1 MCSDLARPEPKCPL
15 MSHILCAVPSTNS
28 HNYLKF
34 EFNSEKY
41 LKTRQLI
48 KLAFNSPP
56 PKSCPVSLA
65 LSDAV
70 AVSVS
75 ASRFASKAT
84 NIFFMRLT
92 FFMAQ

>member
-1 MCSDLARPEPKCPL
+1 MFY
-15 MSHILCAVPSTNS
+15 VPPASTNS
-28 HNYLKF
+28 RNYLKF
-34 EFNSEKY
+34 EFHSEKY

-48 KLAFNSPP
+48 KLAFNSSPLLP
-56 PKSCPVSLA
+56 FYISLTV
-65 LSDAV
+65 V

-75 ASRFASKAT
+75 ASRLRRAAT